1 MSGRQVGRSRAWQ
14 PVAVAGAVAGA
25 VLLALALA
33 GCGEDGNGAAA
44 DVGGA
49 EMTSPTPS
57 SPGPS
62 GPTPSSPGPS
72 EPSPTSKPPT
82 PDPTP
87 DPTSGP
93 TGSPR
98 RAKGVL
104 TMADNGTAVRMAVGE
119 SVRLQLDPPWRW
131 ETPTVRGDAV
141 VVYPVNN
148 IMDSGHQE
156 WIIQAVKPGTA
167 VVRAFGDAMCPPGA
181 QCFIG
186 DKIVQITV
194 RVTS

>member
-1 MSGRQVGRSRAWQ
+1 MLGRHVGRSRGWQ
-14 PVAVAGAVAGA
+14 PVAVAGV
-25 VLLALALA
+25 VLLALALT
-33 GCGEDGNGAAA
+33 GCGEDSNGAAA
-44 DVGGA
+44 GTGGA

-62 GPTPSSPGPS
+62 QPTPSSPEPS
-72 EPSPTSKPPT
+72 EPSPTSKPPSG
-82 PDPTP
+82 DPT
-87 DPTSGP
+87 TSGP

-98 RAKGVL
+98 SAKGVL
-104 TMADNGTAVRMAVGE
+104 TMADNGTVVRMAVGE

-131 ETPTVRGDAV
+131 ETPTVRGDSV

-156 WIIQAVKPGTA
+156 WIIQAVDPGTA
-167 VVRAFGDAMCPPGA
+167 TVRAFGDAMCPPGT

-186 DKIVQITV
+186 DKIVQITI
-194 RVTS
+194 RVTG